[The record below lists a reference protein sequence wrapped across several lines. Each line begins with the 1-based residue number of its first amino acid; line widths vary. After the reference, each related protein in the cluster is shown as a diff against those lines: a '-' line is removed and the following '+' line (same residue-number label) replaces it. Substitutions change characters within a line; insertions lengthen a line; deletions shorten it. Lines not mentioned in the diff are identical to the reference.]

1 MKFQIATLI
10 TIIIVGLSN
19 AQLLPPQK
27 KESLPKIDSALVFR
41 VNYGDE
47 SAPIDAPQKE
57 EEPTTEQLHRRS
69 NHSGFDIK
77 SSLIWTGL
85 CATEAILSKGAGAN
99 SLCLRGQ
106 P

>member
-1 MKFQIATLI
+1 MKFQVITLTVI
-10 TIIIVGLSN
+10 TMMALSS

-27 KESLPKIDSALVFR
+27 TEPLPKIDSALVFR

-57 EEPTTEQLHRRS
+57 EEPAVEPTRRKS
-69 NHSGFDIK
+69 NSGFDFK
-77 SSLIWTGL
+77 SSLIMTGI
-85 CATEAILSKGAGAN
+85 CATETILSKGANAN
-99 SLCLRGQ
+99 SLCLRGK

>member
-1 MKFQIATLI
+1 MKFQIALLAI
-10 TIIIVGLSN
+10 MALAELSS

-27 KESLPKIDSALVFR
+27 
-41 VNYGDE
+41 
-47 SAPIDAPQKE
+47 
-57 EEPTTEQLHRRS
+57 EEPTTEQPNTKS
-69 NHSGFDIK
+69 NRVGFDIK

-85 CATEAILSKGAGAN
+85 CATEAILSKGASAN

>member
-1 MKFQIATLI
+1 MKFQVITLTVI
-10 TIIIVGLSN
+10 TMVALSS

-27 KESLPKIDSALVFR
+27 TEPLPKIDSALVFR

-57 EEPTTEQLHRRS
+57 EEPAMEPTRRKS
-69 NHSGFDIK
+69 NSGFDFK
-77 SSLIWTGL
+77 SSLIMTGI
-85 CATEAILSKGAGAN
+85 CATETILSKGANAN
-99 SLCLRGQ
+99 SLCLRGK

>member
-1 MKFQIATLI
+1 MKFQIALLAIITLAE
-10 TIIIVGLSN
+10 LSS

-27 KESLPKIDSALVFR
+27 TEPLPKIDSALVFR

-57 EEPTTEQLHRRS
+57 EPTTEQYHGRS
-69 NHSGFDIK
+69 HGGFDIK
-77 SSLIWTGL
+77 SSLIWTGI
-85 CATEAILSKGAGAN
+85 CATEAILSKGASAN

>member
-1 MKFQIATLI
+1 MKFQVITLTVI
-10 TIIIVGLSN
+10 TMVALSS

-27 KESLPKIDSALVFR
+27 TEPLPKIDSALVFR

-57 EEPTTEQLHRRS
+57 DEPTTEQYNGRS
-69 NHSGFDIK
+69 HSGFDIK
-77 SSLIWTGL
+77 SSLIWTGI
-85 CATEAILSKGAGAN
+85 CATEAILSKGASAN

>member
-1 MKFQIATLI
+1 MKFQI
-10 TIIIVGLSN
+10 TILTVIAMVALSS

-27 KESLPKIDSALVFR
+27 TENIPKIDSALVFR

-47 SAPIDAPQKE
+47 SAPIEAPQKE
-57 EEPTTEQLHRRS
+57 DEPTTEPTRRKS
-69 NHSGFDIK
+69 NIGFDFK
-77 SSLIWTGL
+77 SSLIMTGL
-85 CATEAILSKGAGAN
+85 CATETILSKGAGAN

>member
-1 MKFQIATLI
+1 MKFQIALLAI
-10 TIIIVGLSN
+10 MALAELSS

-27 KESLPKIDSALVFR
+27 TEPLPKIDSALVFR

-57 EEPTTEQLHRRS
+57 EEPAVEPTRRKS
-69 NHSGFDIK
+69 NSGFDFK
-77 SSLIWTGL
+77 SSLIMTGI
-85 CATEAILSKGAGAN
+85 CATETILSKGANAN
-99 SLCLRGQ
+99 SLCLRGK

>member
-1 MKFQIATLI
+1 MKFQVITLTVI
-10 TIIIVGLSN
+10 TMVALSS

-27 KESLPKIDSALVFR
+27 TEPLPKIDSALVFR

-57 EEPTTEQLHRRS
+57 DKPAVEPTRRKS
-69 NHSGFDIK
+69 NSGFDFK
-77 SSLIWTGL
+77 NSLIMTGI
-85 CATEAILSKGAGAN
+85 CATETILSKGANAN
-99 SLCLRGQ
+99 SLCLRGK

>member
-1 MKFQIATLI
+1 MKFQVITLTVI
-10 TIIIVGLSN
+10 TMVALSS

-27 KESLPKIDSALVFR
+27 MEPLPKIDSALVFR

-57 EEPTTEQLHRRS
+57 EEPAVEPTRRKS
-69 NHSGFDIK
+69 NSGFDFK
-77 SSLIWTGL
+77 SSLIMTGI
-85 CATEAILSKGAGAN
+85 CATETILSKGANAN
-99 SLCLRGQ
+99 SLCLRGK

>member
-1 MKFQIATLI
+1 MKFQVITLTVI
-10 TIIIVGLSN
+10 TIVALSS

-27 KESLPKIDSALVFR
+27 TEPLPKIDSALVFR

-57 EEPTTEQLHRRS
+57 EEPAVEPTRRKS
-69 NHSGFDIK
+69 NSGFDFK
-77 SSLIWTGL
+77 SSLIMTGI
-85 CATEAILSKGAGAN
+85 CATETILSKGANAN
-99 SLCLRGQ
+99 SLCLRGK

>member
-1 MKFQIATLI
+1 MKFQVITLTVI
-10 TIIIVGLSN
+10 TMVALSS

-27 KESLPKIDSALVFR
+27 TEPLPKIDSALVFR

-57 EEPTTEQLHRRS
+57 EEPAVEPTRRKS
-69 NHSGFDIK
+69 NSGFDFK
-77 SSLIWTGL
+77 SSLIITGI
-85 CATEAILSKGAGAN
+85 CATETILSKGANAN
-99 SLCLRGQ
+99 SLCLRGK

>member
-1 MKFQIATLI
+1 MRFQIITLI
-10 TIIIVGLSN
+10 IIALAGLSS
-19 AQLLPPQK
+19 AQLLLPK
-27 KESLPKIDSALVFR
+27 KTENIPKIDSALVFR

-47 SAPIDAPQKE
+47 TAPIDAPQKE

-85 CATEAILSKGAGAN
+85 CATEAILSKGASAN

>member
-1 MKFQIATLI
+1 MKFQIALLAI
-10 TIIIVGLSN
+10 MALAELSS

-27 KESLPKIDSALVFR
+27 TEPLPKIDSALVFR

-57 EEPTTEQLHRRS
+57 EEPTVEPTRRKS
-69 NHSGFDIK
+69 NSGFDFK
-77 SSLIWTGL
+77 SSLIMTGI
-85 CATEAILSKGAGAN
+85 CATETILSKGANAN
-99 SLCLRGQ
+99 SLCLRGK